1 MDLTQKTK
9 QAYDEKWQE
18 AKEKLELQQQKTLGT
33 NHFLCY
39 FNKFHNRSQS
49 TYLRL
54 TSVATKLRLEHSC
67 DSTTFLFQVA

>member
-39 FNKFHNRSQS
+39 FNKFHNLFAINVSAS
-49 TYLRL
+49 YLSGDQAKVGAQL
-54 TSVATKLRLEHSC
+54 
-67 DSTTFLFQVA
+67 

>member
-33 NHFLCY
+33 NHFLWY
-39 FNKFHNRSQS
+39 FNKFHN
-49 TYLRL
+49 
-54 TSVATKLRLEHSC
+54 HPINII
-67 DSTTFLFQVA
+67 